1 MSILTNKP
9 INSNYSL
16 VVKFCLSFLLLLLT
30 HSVFGQIE
38 KKEKMELLSFMVGEW
53 VGTSKIFEDGE
64 VTQEGSAYEKISYDL
79 DKNIL
84 VIELNTEMLQLH
96 TIIYYDEKDSTYY
109 YYPFSKRGV
118 NRSPAEYKDGQLIV
132 RSSETRRYIFHRTSD
147 GNFQE
152 YGEQFIDGKW
162 TKYFE
167 DTFMDSQ

>member
-1 MSILTNKP
+1 MQ
-9 INSNYSL
+9 
-16 VVKFCLSFLLLLLT
+16 LLN
-30 HSVFGQIE
+30 
-38 KKEKMELLSFMVGEW
+38 FMIGEW
-53 VGTSKIFEDGE
+53 IGTSKIYENGV

-118 NRSPAEYKDGQLIV
+118 NRYPAEFKNGQLIV
-132 RSSETRRYIFHRTSD
+132 NSNDTRRFIFRSTSD
-147 GNFQE
+147 GGFQE

-167 DTFMDSQ
+167 DTFINSQ